1 MPITKKRFS
10 SGWREQKSATARQC
24 KLALAGYRHPAHRII
39 PWRGAI
45 SYLGTACRVAVRP
58 KGARLNSQALLPR
71 EQRLGALEGIL
82 SLLVNGNG
90 GSNPAGKGGAP

>member
-1 MPITKKRFS
+1 
-10 SGWREQKSATARQC
+10 
-24 KLALAGYRHPAHRII
+24 
-39 PWRGAI
+39 
-45 SYLGTACRVAVRP
+45 
-58 KGARLNSQALLPR
+58 LLPR